1 MAARLLPPGV
11 YAVLHNRVL
20 EFPGVVKDRKA
31 GEFRCVESGPKKK
44 S

>member
-1 MAARLLPPGV
+1 MTETLMAARLLSPGV

-31 GEFRCVESGPKKK
+31 GEFRCQED
-44 S
+44 